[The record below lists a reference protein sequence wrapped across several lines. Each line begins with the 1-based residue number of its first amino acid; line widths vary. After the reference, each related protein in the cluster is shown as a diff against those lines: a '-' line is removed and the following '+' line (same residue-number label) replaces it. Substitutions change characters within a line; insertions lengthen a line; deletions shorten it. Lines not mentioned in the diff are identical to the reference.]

1 MWTCV
6 FILTIIIEKRN
17 LGTSIKHESLGMISE
32 FHKLKGFW
40 AAGYSQEG
48 DKGAS
53 GSRVWGGLCSFWAG
67 FLWANHFISLW
78 ASVSSSVQ
86 GGDGTPHALSPFW
99 HLTFDICSL
108 WSWRTDISLEK
119 TWGRG
124 WILGSWRAPP
134 AFHPKRAN
142 LVPGEWWV
150 HFLAGSLGLLT
161 NVSMSTMLHLDSAF
175 ERAKQESSNVCHIF
189 VGSCPF
195 VVSLN
200 AGKVESALE
209 PNKNFKRSWK
219 MPTSSGQWHNQCPWP
234 GTSWR
239 LAGAMRN
246 RFVKRSE
253 LLTVKSQR
261 GRGITVLVSTWLA
274 IRINISLQSQ

>member
-1 MWTCV
+1 M
-6 FILTIIIEKRN
+6 
-17 LGTSIKHESLGMISE
+17 
-32 FHKLKGFW
+32 
-40 AAGYSQEG
+40 
-48 DKGAS
+48 
-53 GSRVWGGLCSFWAG
+53 RVWEWYLSFTNWKDSELLVIVRRGTKEHREAGSEGVSAPFELGFFGQITSSLSGLQFPHLYREEMEPTCSKSF
-67 FLWANHFISLW
+67 
-78 ASVSSSVQ
+78 
-86 GGDGTPHALSPFW
+86 
-99 HLTFDICSL
+99 LTFDICSL

-124 WILGSWRAPP
+124 WILRSWRAPP

-195 VVSLN
+195 VVNLN

-239 LAGAMRN
+239 LAGATRN

-253 LLTVKSQR
+253 LLTVKSQT
-261 GRGITVLVSTWLA
+261 GRAITVLVSTWLA